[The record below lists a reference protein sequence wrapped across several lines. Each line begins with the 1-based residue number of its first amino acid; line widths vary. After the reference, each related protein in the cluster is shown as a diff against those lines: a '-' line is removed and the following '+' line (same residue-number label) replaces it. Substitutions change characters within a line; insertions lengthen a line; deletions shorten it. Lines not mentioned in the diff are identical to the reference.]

1 MFVGTRNLNGYKE
14 ELKES
19 KELALDAIKN
29 GYQHAVYAI
38 RDYSKKILAG
48 ELYIYNFSSLRFKND
63 EDFNN
68 WVKILKEQYP
78 DSVVYALH
86 RKAMRELN

>member
-1 MFVGTRNLNGYKE
+1 MFIGTRSLNGYKE
-14 ELKES
+14 ELRES
-19 KELALDAIKN
+19 KELALEAIKK

-48 ELYIYNFSSLRFKND
+48 ELYIYNFSPLRFKTD

-68 WVKILKEQYP
+68 WVAILEDQHP
-78 DSVVYALH
+78 DIVVYALH
-86 RKAMRELN
+86 KRPMRELD